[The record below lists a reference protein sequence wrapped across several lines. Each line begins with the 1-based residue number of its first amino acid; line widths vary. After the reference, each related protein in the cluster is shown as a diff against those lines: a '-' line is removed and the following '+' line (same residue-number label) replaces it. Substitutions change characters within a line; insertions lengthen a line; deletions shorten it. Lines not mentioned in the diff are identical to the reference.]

1 MGLVIIPQHS
11 QLLVSKTQVARI
23 VYVDTYHDVVSPAE
37 GILEYGLRT
46 TQQLSQKKKI
56 HIV

>member
-1 MGLVIIPQHS
+1 MGLVILPQHS
-11 QLLVSKTQVARI
+11 QLLVSKTQVARTI
-23 VYVDTYHDVVSPAE
+23 YVDTYQDVVSLAE

-46 TQQLSQKKKI
+46 AQQLSQNKKI

>member
-1 MGLVIIPQHS
+1 MGLVILPQHS
-11 QLLVSKTQVARI
+11 QLLVSKTQVARTI
-23 VYVDTYHDVVSPAE
+23 YVDTYQDVVSPAE

-46 TQQLSQKKKI
+46 AQQLSQKKKI